1 MSDSKSTES
10 AAIVYGY
17 DKGSPEGDQSALTI
31 YTAEGAIYTFVGK
44 DAEVIMQLFDQE
56 LAKRVEEAELNQID
70 FIDEMFR
77 IIGPD
82 ISKVLNACRNAIKP
96 SLTNQTNKGE
106 E

>member
-1 MSDSKSTES
+1 MSKSTEELVYE
-10 AAIVYGY
+10 AWEIVKH
-17 DKGSPEGDQSALTI
+17 DSLASSRIGSPSQATREKLA
-31 YTAEGAIYTFVGK
+31 AF
-44 DAEVIMQLFDQE
+44 FDQE

-82 ISKVLNACRNAIKP
+82 ISKVLNACRKAIKP

-106 E
+106 K